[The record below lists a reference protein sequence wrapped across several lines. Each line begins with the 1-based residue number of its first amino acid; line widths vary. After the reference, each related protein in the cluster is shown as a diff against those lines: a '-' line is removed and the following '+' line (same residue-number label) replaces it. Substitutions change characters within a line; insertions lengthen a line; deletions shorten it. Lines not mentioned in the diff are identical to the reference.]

1 MVGSLPLA
9 RADARCLHGITEVFR
24 CLHGII
30 EETQS
35 GADVADLDRALVV
48 GCDDYPG
55 LAHGNLG
62 GAVRDALA
70 VREWLLRP
78 DGGGL
83 PQDRVTLLASPT
95 AGTGPRAGA
104 QVAPE
109 DLDGPATFRAFG
121 LALNGLVEGPGGR
134 RLYVYLA
141 GHGCR
146 TRPDNVRA
154 GRDAFLFHDFCKDL
168 VSVGSVAVREV
179 YERLTVSS
187 AFEEIVVIVDACR
200 NAPFDRPF
208 EPCGL
213 GVEPVPRPFGVR
225 TPRSVLLQA
234 TAPGERACESGDD
247 VQGVFSGDVQG
258 VFSVALLQATAS
270 GARAFEAS
278 ADVRG
283 VFSMALMEGLAG
295 AGTAKT
301 FDNTD
306 TTGLPYRVMWSRLL
320 DYLQGAVDGQ
330 TPEFEGTGVD
340 FALAAFPEEA
350 FGPVTLKVEVEPA
363 PDDVDLSG
371 LRVTATWA
379 RPRHPTGVGTL
390 ARGGPAPVLL
400 QVPPRQHVVQVAAGD
415 LMAAR
420 HVDVYADDV
429 VRLEL
434 TRASTIMYGDPS
446 ATLTGEP
453 ATGPGDVGEPVRER
467 RVRVACDD
475 PAAVLELRASDGTVL
490 GRGTG
495 ELDVVAPIG
504 WYTATAVGAAGRE
517 LREQVVVT
525 PHDEPGH
532 LQLRPVEVDAW
543 PPRRAPSRW
552 SSPSVW
558 AAVNGWGPG
567 GWGTWPGWSAPNGEG
582 TVVVVELGTPPADG
596 TVAVPLD
603 AHPGSGRV
611 QAQVAHTAG
620 PWHLVDVAGLRL
632 RVPVLPAVL
641 TSVVVG
647 TDTISVRLYDLALL
661 GDPVAVLRLDRV
673 QDLLAR
679 GRVEAAGVLLTA
691 PLPLDPSGA
700 DLASTSAVADALRPF
715 AEGRPAPSAGVSG
728 GLPWLVT
735 VEPTGDAHPSDVGQ
749 FGSDSDA
756 IGGHVGVWASGSGS
770 APPDPAR
777 DR

>member
-1 MVGSLPLA
+1 M
-9 RADARCLHGITEVFR
+9 
-24 CLHGII
+24 
-30 EETQS
+30 
-35 GADVADLDRALVV
+35 ADLDCALVV

-55 LAHGNLG
+55 LTHDPGLTHGNLR

-78 DGGGL
+78 GGGGL
-83 PQDRVTLLASPT
+83 LRDRVTLLASPT
-95 AGTGPRAGA
+95 AGTGPRSGA

-121 LALNGLVEGPGGR
+121 LALNELVAGPGGR

-234 TAPGERACESGDD
+234 TAPGERAY
-247 VQGVFSGDVQG
+247 
-258 VFSVALLQATAS
+258 
-270 GARAFEAS
+270 EAS

-283 VFSMALMEGLAG
+283 VFSVALMEGLAG
-295 AGTAKT
+295 AGAAKT

-306 TTGLPYRVMWSRLL
+306 TTGLPYRVMWSRLR
-320 DYLQGAVDGQ
+320 DYLQVAVAGQ
-330 TPEFEGTGVD
+330 TPEFEGTGAD
-340 FALAAFPEEA
+340 FVLAAFPEEA
-350 FGPVTLKVEVEPA
+350 FGPVTLTVDVEPA

-371 LRVTATWA
+371 LRVTARWA
-379 RPRHPTGVGTL
+379 RPRHATGVGTL
-390 ARGGPAPVLL
+390 SRGGPAPVRLE
-400 QVPPRQHVVQVAAGD
+400 VPPRQHVVQVAAGD

-420 HVDVYADDV
+420 YVDVYADDA

-453 ATGPGDVGEPVRER
+453 STGPGDAGEPVRER

-475 PAAVLELRASDGTVL
+475 PVAVLELRATDGTVV
-490 GRGTG
+490 GRGPG

-504 WYTATAVGAAGRE
+504 WYTAAAVGAAGRE

-525 PHDEPGH
+525 PHDDPGH

-558 AAVNGWGPG
+558 AAVNGWGPS

-582 TVVVVELGTPPADG
+582 TVVVVEQGALPAGDP
-596 TVAVPLD
+596 VAVPLD
-603 AHPGSGRV
+603 GHPGSGRV
-611 QAQVAHTAG
+611 QAHVAHTAAA
-620 PWHLVDVAGLRL
+620 WHLVDVAGLRL
-632 RVPVLPAVL
+632 RVPVLLAVL

-647 TDTISVRLYDLALL
+647 ADTISVRLYDVALL

-679 GRVEAAGVLLTA
+679 GRVEAAGALLTA

-715 AEGRPAPSAGVSG
+715 AEGRPAPSGGVHG

-735 VEPTGDAHPSDVGQ
+735 VEPTGDACPSGVVHPTRTS
-749 FGSDSDA
+749 
-756 IGGHVGVWASGSGS
+756 
-770 APPDPAR
+770 P
-777 DR
+777 